1 MFNLVFAIVFI
12 VFGQCIVGHT
22 FEIEPRIVR
31 GYSGRTG
38 QFPYFALLIIQPI
51 DKPGQKSFSSRCGA
65 TLISDQW
72 LITAAHCL
80 DNAQKL
86 AAHFGISQIVDS
98 EPGHKMIPAGREN
111 FYFPSQYMKTPHWID
126 MGSCSSNI

>member
-1 MFNLVFAIVFI
+1 MVSSVFSIVLIVFAQFFV
-12 VFGQCIVGHT
+12 GQT

-51 DKPGQKSFSSRCGA
+51 AKPGYKSFSSRCGA

-98 EPGHKMIPAGREN
+98 EPGHIIIPAGREN

-126 MGSCSSNI
+126 MGSCLSNI